1 MNIIEEIQNSWGW
14 IGIIPIDVVAEN
26 DFGNLILKDV
36 DGKYWRFCPEDTY
49 CKEIASNH
57 DELKT
62 LTSSEEFLHDWYMKN
77 LVSLANDRLGPLT
90 EGKKYCLKVPAIMG
104 GDYGG
109 DNFGIINFNE
119 LIRFSGDIAKQV
131 NELPDGTQVKLVI
144 T

>member
-14 IGIIPIDVVAEN
+14 IGIIPIEVVAEN

-36 DGKYWRFCPEDTY
+36 DGKYWRICPEDTY
-49 CKEIASNH
+49 CKEIASNY

-62 LTSSEEFLHDWYMKN
+62 LTSGEEFLHDWYMKN

-90 EGKKYCLKVPAIMG
+90 EGRKYCLKVPAIMG
-104 GDYGG
+104 GAYGG
-109 DNFGIINFNE
+109 DNLATINFIE

-131 NELPDGTQVKLVI
+131 NELPDGTHVKMVI
-144 T
+144 S